1 MAQALAPVAR
11 GEVVAVNKQQDYVSF
26 IVGGQMFGIPV
37 LKVQDILK
45 PAKIATIPLAP
56 AEVKGSINLRGRI
69 VTVID
74 VRTRLGIKPRDDGKH
89 DDNMAVTVESGQ
101 DLYTLLVDQIGD
113 VVSLSDDLYES
124 NPSTL
129 DARWREFSEGVY
141 RLKDRLLV
149 VLDVERMLDIKS
161 KI

>member
-11 GEVVAVNKQQDYVSF
+11 GDVVAVNKQQDYVSF

>member
-45 PAKIATIPLAP
+45 PEKIATIPLAP

-113 VVSLSDDLYES
+113 VVSLSSDLYEN

-129 DARWREFSEGVY
+129 DARWREFSNGVY